1 MTPAIQLPATA
12 RHQEVTRLLQAGDLK
27 TAEVLCNR
35 LTTDFPQF
43 YPGWHSASFIALCRG
58 QVATAS
64 EMIQRALAHSPSD
77 PRYLLQHARCLGA
90 QRRVAESIASA
101 AAAERAAAND
111 AHLLDAIGS
120 FYNSVGEHQKA
131 TEAYSRAI
139 GLDPSQALFW
149 FNRATV
155 RRFLGQIAEAEEDY
169 DRALTLRPNDYEAYS
184 NRSELRKQTPERNHI
199 EAMERVLAPG
209 VAHWRGEVQ
218 LRYAL
223 AKEYEDLEQYPQS
236 WRHLERGAR
245 LRREHL
251 RYDVRHDVDT
261 VDWIIRAFPNAPAEA
276 GDACPSRE
284 PGAARPGTGQPIF
297 IVGLPRSGTTLV
309 ERILGTHSNV
319 FAAGELN
326 HFAAALVSAALT
338 KTGGRPLPRA
348 QLVAATREL
357 DFTALGADYVERTRP
372 ATSRLGH
379 FTDKMPLNYLYCGL
393 IRRALPDARIVH
405 VTRHPLASCYA
416 MFKTLFKDGYPF
428 SYDLDDIARY
438 YVGYRRLMDHWRRSM
453 PGAIYDISYE
463 RLVRDPE
470 GESRRLLAACGLEW
484 QRECLE
490 FYRNPTA
497 TTTASAAQVRRPIY
511 DSSLNQW
518 RQYETQL
525 GGLRA
530 QLLAAGIDLT
540 ELSAH

>member
-1 MTPAIQLPATA
+1 MTAAIQSSATA
-12 RHQEVTRLLQAGDLK
+12 CHQEVTRLLQSGDMK
-27 TAEVLCNR
+27 AAEALCNR
-35 LTTDFPQF
+35 LTADFPQF

-58 QVATAS
+58 QVAAAS
-64 EMIQRALAHSPSD
+64 DMIQRALTHSPSD

-90 QRRVAESIASA
+90 QKRLAESIASA

-111 AHLLDAIGS
+111 AQLLDAIGS
-120 FYNSVGEHQKA
+120 FYSSVGEHQKA

-139 GLDPSQALFW
+139 CVDPSQALFW

-155 RRFLGQIAEAEEDY
+155 RRFLGQISAAEEDY
-169 DRALTLRPNDYEAYS
+169 DQVLALRPNDYEAYS
-184 NRSELRKQTPERNHI
+184 NRSELRKQTRERNHI
-199 EAMERVLAPG
+199 EAMEKVLAPG
-209 VAHWRGEVQ
+209 IAQWRGEMQ

-223 AKEYEDLEQYPQS
+223 AKEYEDLGQYSQS

-251 RYDVRHDVDT
+251 QYDVRYDVDT
-261 VDWIIRAFPNAPAEA
+261 VDWIIKAFPNAPAEP
-276 GDACPSRE
+276 GCPSRE
-284 PGAARPGTGQPIF
+284 PVAARPIF
-297 IVGLPRSGTTLV
+297 VVGLPRSGTTLV
-309 ERILGTHSNV
+309 ERILGTHSKV

-338 KTGGRPLPRA
+338 KAGGRPLPRA
-348 QLVAATREL
+348 DLVAATREL
-357 DFTALGADYVERTRP
+357 DFAALGADYLERSRP
-372 ATSRLGH
+372 ATSQLSH

-393 IRRALPDARIVH
+393 IRRALPNARIVH
-405 VTRHPLASCYA
+405 VTRYPLASCYA

-428 SYDLDDIARY
+428 SYDLNDIARY
-438 YVGYRRLMDHWRRSM
+438 YVGYRRLMDHWRQSM
-453 PGAIYDISYE
+453 PGVIYDISYE

-470 GESRRLLAACGLEW
+470 DESRRLLAACGLEW

-497 TTTASAAQVRRPIY
+497 TTTASASQVRRPIY

-518 RQYETQL
+518 CHYEAQL
-525 GGLRA
+525 EGLRA
-530 QLLAAGIDLT
+530 QLLTAGIDAT
-540 ELSAH
+540 ELSAQ